1 MVRNQNATT
10 IIKKLDLLLF
20 PQFALPVSLLLL
32 YQNCYHQLTGF
43 SGLASY
49 LVTKLVQFG
58 VDQLTKVP
66 LYCCC
71 HNCKWTGCL

>member
-43 SGLASY
+43 SGLFQDAE
-49 LVTKLVQFG
+49 QAE
-58 VDQLTKVP
+58 QLKTSVLNTIP
-66 LYCCC
+66 M
-71 HNCKWTGCL
+71 GR